1 MTFSPLSCFDVVLS
15 HKEAVPLESRA
26 RSNEKNLGWLI
37 DIRDEI
43 LASSM
48 GIISSTIIRI
58 PINQPGFPM
67 ESKWLITMVIVS
79 PLTGVMGPLIN
90 GLFMAYKWR

>member
-1 MTFSPLSCFDVVLS
+1 MFRTSLPTIQNKL
-15 HKEAVPLESRA
+15 
-26 RSNEKNLGWLI
+26 SNEKNLGWLI